1 MKEVIIVSI
10 LNIVCFLIGAIVGQ
24 KSSKGEPIK
33 IENPVTKVREIKDK
47 HETKKEQEIY
57 RIINENIDNYDGTG
71 LGQQDIPR

>member
-33 IENPVTKVREIKDK
+33 ISPITKVKEIKDK

-57 RIINENIDNYDGTG
+57 RIINENIDNYDGTS

>member
-33 IENPVTKVREIKDK
+33 ISPVTKVREIKDNK
-47 HETKKEQEIY
+47 ETKKEQEVY
-57 RIINENIDNYDGTG
+57 RIINENIDNYDGTS
-71 LGQQDIPR
+71 LGQQEIPR

>member
-33 IENPVTKVREIKDK
+33 ISPITKVKEIKDNK
-47 HETKKEQEIY
+47 ETKKEQEIY